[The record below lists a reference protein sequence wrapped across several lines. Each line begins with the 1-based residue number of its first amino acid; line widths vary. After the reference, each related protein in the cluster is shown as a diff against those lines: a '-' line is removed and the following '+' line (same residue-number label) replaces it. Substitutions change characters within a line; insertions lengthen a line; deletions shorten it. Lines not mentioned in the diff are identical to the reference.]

1 MGRVRVG
8 TTVAASASEVWAHIA
23 DVGSHV
29 GWMRDAEAIRLIGGT
44 ANRVGAT
51 YEVDTRVGPVRLLD
65 VVEVT
70 EWDDA
75 KAMSV
80 RHVGAVRGT
89 GRFTL
94 EERDGGT
101 RFVWD
106 EELKFRWWMGG
117 PLGAAV
123 GRIVLKQVW
132 VRNLRTLKRRVEA
145 GL

>member
-8 TTVAASASEVWAHIA
+8 TTVAASPRQVWAHIA
-23 DVGSHV
+23 DVRAHAE
-29 GWMRDAEAIRLIGGT
+29 WMRDAEAIRLVAGT

-51 YEVDTRVGPVRLLD
+51 YEVDTHVGPIRLLD

-70 EWDDA
+70 EWDEA
-75 KAMSV
+75 KAMGV
-80 RHVGAVRGT
+80 RHVGMVTGT

-106 EELKFRWWMGG
+106 EELVFPWWMGG
-117 PLGAAV
+117 PVGAVV
-123 GRIVLKQVW
+123 GGWFLKQVW
-132 VRNLRTLKRRVEA
+132 KRNLRTLKRAVET
-145 GL
+145 GS

>member
-1 MGRVRVG
+1 MPRVRVG
-8 TTVAASASEVWAHIA
+8 TTVAASPRQVWAHIA
-23 DVGSHV
+23 DVRAHGE
-29 GWMRDAEAIRLIGGT
+29 WMRDAEAIRLIGGT

-51 YEVDTRVGPVRLLD
+51 YEVDTRVGPIRLLD

-70 EWDDA
+70 EWDEA
-75 KAMSV
+75 KAMGV
-80 RHVGAVRGT
+80 RHVGVVRGT

-117 PLGAAV
+117 PLGALV
-123 GRIVLKQVW
+123 GGLLLKQVW
-132 VRNLRTLKRRVEA
+132 KRNLRTLKRRVEA
-145 GL
+145 GT